1 MGRRSLIWGSLLL
14 VLAFCWQRTFGF
26 AWVLLRGASSRSRS
40 PGKCT
45 QLRCQGDRPSKP
57 SMDYPPPA
65 ASIAWPRYLS
75 WLGFTVGALSGL
87 RRKLFGGAQAVAL
100 DPALPLAVRLQ
111 LINSRRD
118 LRSKAQLAP
127 RSFRQ
132 MLRNS
137 ADTLEE
143 VPALLVTV
151 AVLAGN
157 MLAPKQGL
165 TDFRQLGEA
174 EALLFTAGKLHL
186 GMQPE
191 TSGKMRLLGG
201 DFLYAEGQWML
212 AELGSLP
219 VIRLTSRM
227 IQDVSDG
234 SSKGGAAPADMETEP
249 SVGQVGAKAALHAAY
264 VRVGCYFSAVASG
277 AAWLSGAAKP
287 VVKAL
292 RKYGTNLGTALQLA
306 QFRDDAASQ
315 DAALWLA
322 RSAQEKLR
330 GSIMGHLQGSAALK
344 GMRRLAHRVERSCA
358 HNLQELLR
366 KPENAAIK
374 GLTFSD
380 VDSMEQ
386 MLEDLYLRPDES
398 SGGRFELKGMGFR
411 RDQVSDE
418 GLQWLIAR
426 GLADDALPAS
436 KEPAPSWP
444 PEGPKAAL
452 QFASKCVGKELVA
465 VNGNLDGERLSQPA
479 SSDLVREEVVRLFKS
494 GGKRLRPV
502 LTLLTA
508 RATGATEAA
517 MADVVSLA
525 AAVEV
530 LHSASLVHDDIL
542 DEADTRRGEQAAHVR
557 LGERAAALV
566 GDFLWPGRTV
576 AGQIVEKFREIRAL
590 AAQREDQ
597 EKVDMWED
605 AGMIR
610 KLAKEIQTLLGT
622 AAGHGQRYPE
632 MQAGGG
638 LLDVF
643 AAAHDC
649 AKEMASL
656 DAKPRWRSACGKIVE
671 ASRRAEQFL
680 QPLLWMEVFPEQLG
694 ADATESVAFTH
705 PTAQSHPQA
714 PLEGSATAVTQSVAA
729 ETRTQ
734 GEAQAED
741 FPDENSGG
749 GNEAKIQNLEHKL
762 LELKNKR
769 SHEDHPNIAATLHEL
784 GVVSCQ
790 AGDLKGAKQQLE
802 ESLRMKRSLHG
813 DKDHPDIAGTLHELG
828 MVSVEAGDFK
838 GAKQQLEESLRMK
851 RSLHGDKDHPDIAG
865 TLHSLSMVS
874 VEAGDLTS
882 AKQQLEESLRV
893 ERSLHGDKDHPDI
906 AGTLRQLGVVSRWA
920 GDLEGAKQQ
929 LEESL
934 RMERSLHGDKDH
946 PYIAATLH
954 ELGVVSCQAGDL
966 EGAKQLLEESL
977 RMKRSLHGDKD
988 HPYIAATLHE
998 LGVVSC
1004 QAGDLEGAKQLLE
1017 ESLRMKRSLHG
1028 DKDHPGI
1035 AATLH
1040 ELGLVSCWAGDLK
1053 GAKQQLEESL
1063 RMERSL
1069 HGDEDH
1075 PDIAV
1080 TLRQLGVVSRRA
1092 GDLKEAK
1099 QQLEESLPMKR
1110 SLHGDKDHPGI
1121 AATLHELGVVSCQA
1135 GDLEGAKQLLEESLR
1150 MERSLHGDKDH
1161 PYIAATLH
1169 ELGVVS
1175 CQAGD
1180 LEGAKQQ
1187 LEESLRMKRSLH
1199 GDKDHPGIAA
1209 TLHELGLVSC
1219 WAGDL
1224 KGAKQQLEESL
1235 RMERSLHGDKDH
1247 PAIAVTLHE
1256 LGVVSRRAGDLE
1268 EAKQQLEEDSSGGI
1282 CMLP

>member
-566 GDFLWPGRTV
+566 GDFLFATASVLVAEIGSLPTVLLISKVVADFGRGELAQSAVRFEAVDYSLEDYLAKSFYKTASLLAAACHAAALLSRPQSSPDAEECQNCYRFGAYIGLAFQV
-576 AGQIVEKFREIRAL
+576 VDDILDFIATEEELGKPAL
-590 AAQREDQ
+590 AD
-597 EKVDMWED
+597 
-605 AGMIR
+605 
-610 KLAKEIQTLLGT
+610 LKEGNLG
-622 AAGHGQRYPE
+622 APV
-632 MQAGGG
+632 
-638 LLDVF
+638 LF
-643 AAAHDC
+643 AAQDGALPEKHRQELLQAIDRR
-649 AKEMASL
+649 L
-656 DAKPRWRSACGKIVE
+656 
-671 ASRRAEQFL
+671 SR
-680 QPLLWMEVFPEQLG
+680 
-694 ADATESVAFTH
+694 D
-705 PTAQSHPQA
+705 
-714 PLEGSATAVTQSVAA
+714 
-729 ETRTQ
+729 
-734 GEAQAED
+734 
-741 FPDENSGG
+741 
-749 GNEAKIQNLEHKL
+749 
-762 LELKNKR
+762 
-769 SHEDHPNIAATLHEL
+769 
-784 GVVSCQ
+784 
-790 AGDLKGAKQQLE
+790 
-802 ESLRMKRSLHG
+802 
-813 DKDHPDIAGTLHELG
+813 
-828 MVSVEAGDFK
+828 
-838 GAKQQLEESLRMK
+838 
-851 RSLHGDKDHPDIAG
+851 
-865 TLHSLSMVS
+865 
-874 VEAGDLTS
+874 
-882 AKQQLEESLRV
+882 
-893 ERSLHGDKDHPDI
+893 
-906 AGTLRQLGVVSRWA
+906 
-920 GDLEGAKQQ
+920 GDLELVKRLVDEGKGVEKSKALARRFVDLAS
-929 LEESL
+929 LEL
-934 RMERSLHGDKDH
+934 DKLD
-946 PYIAATLH
+946 
-954 ELGVVSCQAGDL
+954 
-966 EGAKQLLEESL
+966 
-977 RMKRSLHGDKD
+977 
-988 HPYIAATLHE
+988 
-998 LGVVSC
+998 
-1004 QAGDLEGAKQLLE
+1004 
-1017 ESLRMKRSLHG
+1017 
-1028 DKDHPGI
+1028 PGE
-1035 AATLH
+1035 A
-1040 ELGLVSCWAGDLK
+1040 
-1053 GAKQQLEESL
+1053 
-1063 RMERSL
+1063 
-1069 HGDEDH
+1069 
-1075 PDIAV
+1075 
-1080 TLRQLGVVSRRA
+1080 RA
-1092 GDLKEAK
+1092 GMRLFAEYVIV
-1099 QQLEESLPMKR
+1099 R
-1110 SLHGDKDHPGI
+1110 
-1121 AATLHELGVVSCQA
+1121 T
-1135 GDLEGAKQLLEESLR
+1135 
-1150 MERSLHGDKDH
+1150 
-1161 PYIAATLH
+1161 Y
-1169 ELGVVS
+1169 
-1175 CQAGD
+1175 
-1180 LEGAKQQ
+1180 
-1187 LEESLRMKRSLH
+1187 
-1199 GDKDHPGIAA
+1199 
-1209 TLHELGLVSC
+1209 
-1219 WAGDL
+1219 
-1224 KGAKQQLEESL
+1224 
-1235 RMERSLHGDKDH
+1235 
-1247 PAIAVTLHE
+1247 
-1256 LGVVSRRAGDLE
+1256 
-1268 EAKQQLEEDSSGGI
+1268 
-1282 CMLP
+1282 